1 MLTHECLTLRSFN
14 SINRCNSASK
24 RFYATN
30 YHVSSSDR
38 DIVLINP
45 LRDIKSK
52 PHVVRS
58 ILRSLFREATYLPD
72 KAARD
77 WVARQIRKRSRFNE
91 SERDAT
97 KIASLL
103 RDAKKQ
109 YSLLKRANLGA
120 RQPLLKI
127 LRHTYGRVG
136 TRRYVLL
143 EKYIRPLPAYA
154 ATGTT
159 HNLEEQVSS
168 ENSVWKSSA
177 NPGEIVAVP
186 KQEGDNNVF
195 NLSNKYDNL
204 RYLLRSQK
212 SALDYPNRLTLTI
225 PRRNTWLKSVP
236 TLTVRNRITNWYE
249 YLLENIQPPLPVTEW
264 ESLRA
269 KAWGFHKEPIPV
281 RRQILSSSYHDENT
295 EVSRIIIKHVK
306 DEELKDGHWLEAAK
320 PSILNAE
327 ARCEKV
333 RLPERGRIGR
343 HNMTARFVQRQ
354 LTAIFREC
362 PVEIWDEK
370 LHRPKF
376 IWGSPK
382 TKFLHLQGD

>member
-1 MLTHECLTLRSFN
+1 MLTHEYLTLRNFLSV
-14 SINRCNSASK
+14 SSYKSASR
-24 RFYATN
+24 RFHATK
-30 YHVSSSDR
+30 HSASSSNE
-38 DIVLINP
+38 DIFLINP
-45 LRDIKSK
+45 VRDADLD
-52 PHVVRS
+52 PQVVRS

-72 KAARD
+72 RAARC
-77 WVARQIRKRSRFNE
+77 WVARQIRKRSHHNA

-136 TRRYVLL
+136 ARRYVLL
-143 EKYIRPLPAYA
+143 EKHIRPLPSYV
-154 ATGTT
+154 ATGSV
-159 HNLEEQVSS
+159 HNLEEQFSS
-168 ENSVWKSSA
+168 DNSVWKSSA
-177 NPGEIVAVP
+177 NPGDIVAVP

-212 SALDYPNRLTLTI
+212 SALGYPKRLNLTI
-225 PRRNTWLKSVP
+225 PRRNAWLRSVP

-249 YLLENIQPPLPVTEW
+249 YLLENVHPPLPVTEW
-264 ESLRA
+264 ESLKA
-269 KAWGFHKEPIPV
+269 KAWGLHIEPVPV
-281 RRQILSSSYHDENT
+281 RRLTPSSSEDIKDDK
-295 EVSRIIIKHVK
+295 VSRIVIQHVK
-306 DEELKDGHWLEAAK
+306 DEELIDKHWLEAAK
-320 PSILNAE
+320 PSILDAE
-327 ARCEKV
+327 ARREKL
-333 RLPERGRIGR
+333 RLPERGKTGR
-343 HNMTARFVQRQ
+343 HNMTARFLQKQ

-370 LHRPKF
+370 LHIPRFK
-376 IWGSPK
+376 WGSPK
-382 TKFLHLQGD
+382 PKFLHLQGD